1 MKTKE
6 IYSYEILIV
15 DESGKAEI
23 TCEKS
28 LLMAISYS
36 DKLWNN
42 AVLKPS
48 SIEDKSLEI
57 VLQSQKIS
65 SSDENAFIITLKSGS
80 FDKIENFRLQL
91 LSHLKNKL
99 GFSTI
104 KVLSDG
110 ISSKIALEIYPL
122 IAEAENALRV
132 FIAKYHLKNTGI
144 QWWKSVA
151 SSATIKKI
159 NSRNKSQT
167 PLSQLVDMDIS
178 LADFEDLT
186 ELSST
191 CISDS
196 NFKSKWSELSSI
208 RDQVLHNDFLTNKD
222 FTATKKT
229 VNELLKFLSQNEQKV
244 NSLKT
249 STVKSTGTKKAEP
262 KKSILKK
269 AINKTTKKATPKKTQ
284 EIQPEP
290 SKLEKV
296 TEAVVEEIDNKPKVE
311 VAETTPQEKPK
322 TNDSFKMITE
332 EDLLKELRLAESSS
346 NSFIDLKAFVNDV
359 LVPKGYASGPTFSLA
374 RMMSGKGLVDI
385 YDTKDETG
393 MPIKAVKVQ

>member
-65 SSDENAFIITLKSGS
+65 SNDENAFIITLTSGS
-80 FDKIENFRLQL
+80 FDKIETFRIQL
-91 LSHLKNKL
+91 LTHLKKKL
-99 GFSTI
+99 GFTTI

-159 NSRNKSQT
+159 NSRNKGQT
-167 PLSQLVDMDIS
+167 TLSQLVDMDIS

-186 ELSST
+186 ELSNT
-191 CISDS
+191 CISDA

-208 RDQVLHNDFLTNKD
+208 RDQVLQNDFLTNKD
-222 FTATKKT
+222 FSSTKKT

-249 STVKSTGTKKAEP
+249 STVKSTRTKKTEP

-269 AINKTTKKATPKKTQ
+269 AINKTKKATPKKTQ
-284 EIQPEP
+284 DIQPEP

-296 TEAVVEEIDNKPKVE
+296 TEAVVEEIDNKSEVE

-346 NSFIDLKAFVNDV
+346 TSFIDLKAFVNDV